1 MDNNL
6 TLEAT
11 TKLLWDPVWL
21 PTTTLQEHFGVVDYI
36 GSYEGFLS
44 VLKTKTLNQPTGG
57 LVMFA
62 RGVIIQDLIEK
73 TALIESNTPL
83 LIYGLTLDPKTLL
96 TRKKDESLESLA
108 VAWNSSHLI
117 TYRCAYADNPR
128 NYYKK
133 VLKTYNKVTFFD
145 HFNSFK
151 YIITKEL
158 KAEFEHIIYQ
168 YFSGFMPLDIFR
180 EKFLHLESQL
190 KPQQLIKFQPVK
202 SFIVSEKAE
211 ALLQTIRE
219 TDQEKLKHNLDTHSL
234 DYFDVNYLKAY
245 LRDFGKTKEEK
256 AKPKERVQELKLEQL
271 DY

>member
-1 MDNNL
+1 MDNYL
-6 TLEAT
+6 KLELT
-11 TKLLWDPVWL
+11 TKLLWDSIWL
-21 PTTTLQEHFGVVDYI
+21 PEDTLQRYFGTVDYV
-36 GSYEGFLS
+36 GSYEGLLRE
-44 VLKTKTLNQPTGG
+44 VKNQTLKQSTGG

-73 TALIESNTPL
+73 TPLIESNTPL

-108 VAWNSSHLI
+108 VTWNSSHLI
-117 TYRCAYADNPR
+117 TYRCSYVDNPR
-128 NYYKK
+128 NYYQK

-158 KAEFEHIIYQ
+158 KTEFEHIIYQ
-168 YFSGFMPLDIFR
+168 YFSGFMLLDIFR
-180 EKFLHLESQL
+180 EKFLSLESQL
-190 KPQQLIKFQPVK
+190 KPQQLTKFQPVK

-211 ALLQTIRE
+211 ILLQTIRE